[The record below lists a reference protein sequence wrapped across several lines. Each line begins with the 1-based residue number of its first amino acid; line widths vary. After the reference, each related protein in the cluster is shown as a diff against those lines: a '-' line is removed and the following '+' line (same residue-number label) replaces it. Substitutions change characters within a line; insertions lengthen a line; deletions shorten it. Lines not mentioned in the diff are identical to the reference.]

1 MRCKDELKLKKIE
14 IENYTVFKQCQLNFN
29 SGINVFI
36 GDNGTGKTHLMKLL
50 YSACQSASSSVSF
63 SDKLVRTTLPDK
75 CDISRLIIR
84 QKGNRELNTSI
95 RIVANTETDTDNS
108 KNKDNR
114 NNNDT
119 GKSLS
124 ISLSFG
130 SNTRK
135 SNAKVKEEEEEGGG
149 AEEWKKEFNGISSVF
164 IPSRDVLTNN
174 NNNDNDNDC
183 HNLANSFNNADNGR
197 FDDTYI
203 DIVNLVKVGTS
214 LEEKGKEEK
223 FQQKEVRKSLKK
235 LDEFIGG
242 KLYYDVKKA
251 KFYLKI
257 ANSKQE
263 INLVSEGIRRMSV
276 LSQLIKNGILEKGS
290 VLFWDEP
297 EANINPKYIPVLAE
311 LLIMLE
317 SEGGQIFVST
327 HDYFLAKYIE
337 VKRNE
342 KSNVQYIS
350 LYKDKN
356 EDNKVKYETTKE
368 FELLEHNA
376 IMDTFRQLYR
386 EEVGLR

>member
-1 MRCKDELKLKKIE
+1 MKLKRIE
-14 IENYTVFKQCQLNFN
+14 IENYTVFKECQLNFN
-29 SGINVFI
+29 SGINVLI

-95 RIVANTETDTDNS
+95 RIVANTETEIDTDIS
-108 KNKDNR
+108 RNKENA
-114 NNNDT
+114 T

-124 ISLSFG
+124 LSLSFG

-135 SNAKVKEEEEEGGG
+135 SNAKVKEEEEGI
-149 AEEWKKEFNGISSVF
+149 EEWKKEFNGISSVF
-164 IPSRDVLTNN
+164 IPSRDVLSNN
-174 NNNDNDNDC
+174 NNNDNDS
-183 HNLANSFNNADNGR
+183 HNLANSFNNVDNGR
-197 FDDTYI
+197 LDDTYI

-276 LSQLIKNGILEKGS
+276 LSQLIKNGTLEKGS

-297 EANINPKYIPVLAE
+297 EASINPKHIPILVD
-311 LLIMLE
+311 LLFILE
-317 SEGGQIFVST
+317 NEGVQVFVTT
-327 HDYFLAKYIE
+327 HDYFVAKYIE
-337 VKRNE
+337 IKRNK

-356 EDNKVKYETTKE
+356 EDNEVKCEMAKE

-386 EEVGLR
+386 DEVGC

>member
-1 MRCKDELKLKKIE
+1 
-14 IENYTVFKQCQLNFN
+14 
-29 SGINVFI
+29 
-36 GDNGTGKTHLMKLL
+36 MKLL

-63 SDKLVRTTLPDK
+63 SDKIARTTLPNK

-84 QKGNRELNTSI
+84 QKVNKGLNASI
-95 RIVANTETDTDNS
+95 RIIADTETDTDTDNS

-119 GKSLS
+119 GRSLS
-124 ISLSFG
+124 LSLSFG

-135 SNAKVKEEEEEGGG
+135 SNAKVKEEEEEEG

-164 IPSRDVLTNN
+164 IPSRDVLSNN
-174 NNNDNDNDC
+174 SNNDNGG
-183 HNLANSFNNADNGR
+183 HNLANAFNTVDNGR

-203 DIVNLVKVGTS
+203 DIVKLVKVDTS
-214 LEEKGKEEK
+214 LEEKGKEGK
-223 FQQKEVRKSLKK
+223 FQQKEARKSLKK
-235 LDEFIGG
+235 LDDFIGG

-251 KFYLKI
+251 NFYLKI

-263 INLVSEGIRRMSV
+263 INLVSDGIRRMSV
-276 LSQLIKNGILEKGS
+276 LSQLIKNGTLEKGS

-297 EANINPKYIPVLAE
+297 EASINPKHIPILVD
-311 LLIMLE
+311 LLFILE
-317 SEGGQIFVST
+317 NEGVQIFVTT
-327 HDYFLAKYIE
+327 HDYFVAKYIE
-337 VKRNE
+337 IKRNK

-356 EDNKVKYETTKE
+356 EDNEVKCEMAKE
-368 FELLEHNA
+368 FELLEHNV

-386 EEVGLR
+386 DEVGLS

>member
-1 MRCKDELKLKKIE
+1 MKDLTNI
-14 IENYTVFKQCQLNFN
+14 
-29 SGINVFI
+29 
-36 GDNGTGKTHLMKLL
+36 
-50 YSACQSASSSVSF
+50 
-63 SDKLVRTTLPDK
+63 
-75 CDISRLIIR
+75 
-84 QKGNRELNTSI
+84 
-95 RIVANTETDTDNS
+95 
-108 KNKDNR
+108 
-114 NNNDT
+114 
-119 GKSLS
+119 
-124 ISLSFG
+124 
-130 SNTRK
+130 
-135 SNAKVKEEEEEGGG
+135 
-149 AEEWKKEFNGISSVF
+149 
-164 IPSRDVLTNN
+164 IPS
-174 NNNDNDNDC
+174 
-183 HNLANSFNNADNGR
+183 
-197 FDDTYI
+197 
-203 DIVNLVKVGTS
+203 TS

-317 SEGGQIFVST
+317 SEGVQIFVST

>member
-1 MRCKDELKLKKIE
+1 MKLKRIE
-14 IENYTVFKQCQLNFN
+14 IENYTVFKECQLNFN

-50 YSACQSASSSVSF
+50 YSACQGASSSVSF
-63 SDKLVRTTLPDK
+63 SDKIVRTTLPDEFN
-75 CDISRLIIR
+75 ISRLITR
-84 QKGNRELNTSI
+84 QKGNKELNTSI
-95 RIVANTETDTDNS
+95 RIIADTEIDTDNS
-108 KNKDNR
+108 WNKDNA
-114 NNNDT
+114 T

-124 ISLSFG
+124 LSLSFG
-130 SNTRK
+130 SNISKR
-135 SNAKVKEEEEEGGG
+135 NAKVKEEEEGT
-149 AEEWKKEFNGISSVF
+149 EEWKKEFNGISSVF
-164 IPSRDVLTNN
+164 IPSRDVLSNN
-174 NNNDNDNDC
+174 NNNDNDS
-183 HNLANSFNNADNGR
+183 HNLANSFNNVDNR
-197 FDDTYI
+197 RLDDTYI

-214 LEEKGKEEK
+214 LEAKGKEEK
-223 FQQKEVRKSLKK
+223 FRQKEVRKSLKK

-276 LSQLIKNGILEKGS
+276 LSQLIKDGTLEKGS

-297 EANINPKYIPVLAE
+297 EVSINPKYIP
-311 LLIMLE
+311 LLVDLLFILE
-317 SEGGQIFVST
+317 NEGVQIFVTT
-327 HDYFLAKYIE
+327 HDYFVAKYIE

-356 EDNKVKYETTKE
+356 EDNRVKYETARE

-386 EEVGLR
+386 EEVGLS

>member
-1 MRCKDELKLKKIE
+1 MKLKKIE
-14 IENYTVFKQCQLNFN
+14 IDNYTVFKQCQLNFN

-63 SDKLVRTTLPDK
+63 SDKIARTTLPDK
-75 CDISRLIIR
+75 CDISRLITQ
-84 QKGNRELNTSI
+84 QKVNKELNASI
-95 RIVANTETDTDNS
+95 RIIADTETDTDNS

-135 SNAKVKEEEEEGGG
+135 GNAKVKEEEEEGG

-164 IPSRDVLTNN
+164 IPSRDVLSNN
-174 NNNDNDNDC
+174 NNNNNDNDC
-183 HNLANSFNNADNGR
+183 HNLANSFNNIDNGR

-223 FQQKEVRKSLKK
+223 FRQKEARKSLKK

-276 LSQLIKNGILEKGS
+276 LSQLIKNGTLEKGS

-297 EANINPKYIPVLAE
+297 EASINPKHIPILVD
-311 LLIMLE
+311 LLFILE
-317 SEGGQIFVST
+317 NEGVQIFVTT
-327 HDYFLAKYIE
+327 HDYFVAKYIE
-337 VKRNE
+337 IKRNK

-356 EDNKVKYETTKE
+356 EDNEVKCEMANE
-368 FELLEHNA
+368 FELLEHNV

-386 EEVGLR
+386 DEVGC

>member
-1 MRCKDELKLKKIE
+1 MKLKRIE
-14 IENYTVFKQCQLNFN
+14 IENYTVFKECQLNFN
-29 SGINVFI
+29 SGINVLI

-135 SNAKVKEEEEEGGG
+135 SNAKVKEEEEG

-164 IPSRDVLTNN
+164 IPSRDVLSNN
-174 NNNDNDNDC
+174 SNNDNGG

-214 LEEKGKEEK
+214 LEEKGKEGK
-223 FQQKEVRKSLKK
+223 FQQKEARKSLKK
-235 LDEFIGG
+235 LDDFIGG

-251 KFYLKI
+251 NFYLKI

-263 INLVSEGIRRMSV
+263 INLVSDGIRRMSV
-276 LSQLIKNGILEKGS
+276 LSQLIKNGTLEKVS

-297 EANINPKYIPVLAE
+297 EASINPKHIPILVD
-311 LLIMLE
+311 LLFILE
-317 SEGGQIFVST
+317 NEGVQIFVTT
-327 HDYFLAKYIE
+327 HDYFVAKYIE
-337 VKRNE
+337 IKRNK

-356 EDNKVKYETTKE
+356 EDNEVKCEMAKE

-386 EEVGLR
+386 DEVGC

>member
-1 MRCKDELKLKKIE
+1 MKLKRIE
-14 IENYTVFKQCQLNFN
+14 IENYTVFKECQLNFN

-63 SDKLVRTTLPDK
+63 SDEIARTTLPDK
-75 CDISRLIIR
+75 CDISRLITR
-84 QKGNRELNTSI
+84 QKGDKELDASI
-95 RIVANTETDTDNS
+95 RIIADTETDTNTDNS
-108 KNKDNR
+108 KNKDNV
-114 NNNDT
+114 T

-124 ISLSFG
+124 LSLSFG

-135 SNAKVKEEEEEGGG
+135 SNAKVKEEEEEG
-149 AEEWKKEFNGISSVF
+149 AEKWKKEFNGISSVF
-164 IPSRDVLTNN
+164 IPSRDVLSNN
-174 NNNDNDNDC
+174 NNNDNDNDS
-183 HNLANSFNNADNGR
+183 HNLANSFNNVDNRR

-203 DIVNLVKVGTS
+203 DIVNLVKVDTS

-223 FQQKEVRKSLKK
+223 LRQKEARKSLKK

-276 LSQLIKNGILEKGS
+276 LSQLIKNGTLEKSS

-297 EANINPKYIPVLAE
+297 EAGINPKHIP
-311 LLIMLE
+311 LLVDLLFILQN
-317 SEGGQIFVST
+317 EGVQIFVTT
-327 HDYFLAKYIE
+327 HDYFVAKYIE

-356 EDNKVKYETTKE
+356 EDNKVKYETARE

-376 IMDTFRQLYR
+376 VMDTFRKLYR
-386 EEVGLR
+386 EEVGLS

>member
-1 MRCKDELKLKKIE
+1 MKLKRIE
-14 IENYTVFKQCQLNFN
+14 IENYTVFKKFQLNFN

-63 SDKLVRTTLPDK
+63 SDKLVRTTLPAK
-75 CDISRLIIR
+75 CDISRLITR
-84 QKGNRELNTSI
+84 QKGNKELNTSI
-95 RIVANTETDTDNS
+95 RIVANTETEIDTDNS
-108 KNKDNR
+108 RNKDNV
-114 NNNDT
+114 T

-124 ISLSFG
+124 LSLSFR
-130 SNTRK
+130 SNSRK
-135 SNAKVKEEEEEGGG
+135 SNAKVKKEQEG

-164 IPSRDVLTNN
+164 IPSRDVLSNN
-174 NNNDNDNDC
+174 NNNDK
-183 HNLANSFNNADNGR
+183 
-197 FDDTYI
+197 
-203 DIVNLVKVGTS
+203 DIVNLVKVDTS

-223 FQQKEVRKSLKK
+223 FRQKEARKSLKK

-276 LSQLIKNGILEKGS
+276 LSQLIKDGTLEKGS

-297 EANINPKYIPVLAE
+297 EASINPKHIP
-311 LLIMLE
+311 LLVDLLFILE
-317 SEGGQIFVST
+317 DEGVQIFVTT
-327 HDYFLAKYIE
+327 HDYFVAKYIE

-356 EDNKVKYETTKE
+356 EDNKVKYETAKE

-376 IMDTFRQLYR
+376 IMDTFRKLYR

>member
-1 MRCKDELKLKKIE
+1 MKLKRIE
-14 IENYTVFKQCQLNFN
+14 IENYTVFKECQLNFN
-29 SGINVFI
+29 SGINVLI

-63 SDKLVRTTLPDK
+63 SDKIARTTLPDK

-84 QKGNRELNTSI
+84 QKGNRGLNASI
-95 RIVANTETDTDNS
+95 RIIADTETETDTDNS

-119 GKSLS
+119 GRSLS
-124 ISLSFG
+124 LSLSFG

-135 SNAKVKEEEEEGGG
+135 SNAKVKEEEGGG
-149 AEEWKKEFNGISSVF
+149 AEEWKKEFNSISSVF
-164 IPSRDVLTNN
+164 IPSRDVLSNN
-174 NNNDNDNDC
+174 SNNDNGG
-183 HNLANSFNNADNGR
+183 HNLANAFNNVDNGR
-197 FDDTYI
+197 LDDTYI

-214 LEEKGKEEK
+214 LEEKGKEGK
-223 FQQKEVRKSLKK
+223 FQQKEARKSLKK

-317 SEGGQIFVST
+317 SEGVQIFVST

-342 KSNVQYIS
+342 KSNVQYVS
-350 LYKDKN
+350 LYKD
-356 EDNKVKYETTKE
+356 EDNKVQCEIAKE

-386 EEVGLR
+386 EEVGLS

>member
-1 MRCKDELKLKKIE
+1 ML
-14 IENYTVFKQCQLNFN
+14 
-29 SGINVFI
+29 I

-317 SEGGQIFVST
+317 SEGVQIFVST

>member
-1 MRCKDELKLKKIE
+1 MTQEKVYPYHYRLGL
-14 IENYTVFKQCQLNFN
+14 TQ
-29 SGINVFI
+29 
-36 GDNGTGKTHLMKLL
+36 GKAT
-50 YSACQSASSSVSF
+50 Q
-63 SDKLVRTTLPDK
+63 
-75 CDISRLIIR
+75 RLR
-84 QKGNRELNTSI
+84 
-95 RIVANTETDTDNS
+95 
-108 KNKDNR
+108 
-114 NNNDT
+114 
-119 GKSLS
+119 
-124 ISLSFG
+124 
-130 SNTRK
+130 RK
-135 SNAKVKEEEEEGGG
+135 EGGGG

-164 IPSRDVLTNN
+164 IPSRDVLSNNNN

-203 DIVNLVKVGTS
+203 DIVKLVKVDTS
-214 LEEKGKEEK
+214 LEEKGKEGK
-223 FQQKEVRKSLKK
+223 FQQKEARKSLKK

-251 KFYLKI
+251 KFYLKM

-276 LSQLIKNGILEKGS
+276 LSQLIKNGTLEKGS

-297 EANINPKYIPVLAE
+297 EASINPKHIPILVD
-311 LLIMLE
+311 LLFILE
-317 SEGGQIFVST
+317 NEGVQIFVTT
-327 HDYFLAKYIE
+327 HDYFVAKYIE
-337 VKRNE
+337 IKRNK

-356 EDNKVKYETTKE
+356 EDNEVKCEMAKE

>member
-1 MRCKDELKLKKIE
+1 MRCKDELKLKRIE
-14 IENYTVFKQCQLNFN
+14 IENYTIFKECQLNFN

-63 SDKLVRTTLPDK
+63 SDKVARTTLPDK
-75 CDISRLIIR
+75 CDISRLIMR
-84 QKGNRELNTSI
+84 QKEDKELDAGI
-95 RIVANTETDTDNS
+95 RIIADTETDNS
-108 KNKDNR
+108 RNKDKA
-114 NNNDT
+114 T

-124 ISLSFG
+124 LSLSFG

-135 SNAKVKEEEEEGGG
+135 SNAKVKGKEEEGT
-149 AEEWKKEFNGISSVF
+149 EEWKKEFNGISSVF
-164 IPSRDVLTNN
+164 IPSRDVLSNN
-174 NNNDNDNDC
+174 NNNDNDSDS
-183 HNLANSFNNADNGR
+183 HNLANAFNNVDNRR

-203 DIVNLVKVGTS
+203 DIVSLVKEGTS
-214 LEEKGKEEK
+214 LEAKGKEEK
-223 FQQKEVRKSLKK
+223 FRQKEARKSLKK

-251 KFYLKI
+251 KFYLKM

-276 LSQLIKNGILEKGS
+276 LSQLIKNGTLEKGS

-297 EANINPKYIPVLAE
+297 EAGINPKHIP
-311 LLIMLE
+311 LLVDLLFILQN
-317 SEGGQIFVST
+317 EGVQIFVTT
-327 HDYFLAKYIE
+327 HDYLLAKYIE

-342 KSNVQYIS
+342 KSNVQYVS
-350 LYKDKN
+350 LYKD
-356 EDNKVKYETTKE
+356 EDNRVQCEIVKE

-386 EEVGLR
+386 EEVGLS

>member
-1 MRCKDELKLKKIE
+1 MKLKRIE
-14 IENYTVFKQCQLNFN
+14 IENYTVFKECQLNFN
-29 SGINVFI
+29 SGINVLI

-149 AEEWKKEFNGISSVF
+149 AEEWKKEFNSISSVF
-164 IPSRDVLTNN
+164 IPSRDVLSNN
-174 NNNDNDNDC
+174 SNNDNGG
-183 HNLANSFNNADNGR
+183 HNLANAFNNVDNGR
-197 FDDTYI
+197 LDDTYI

-214 LEEKGKEEK
+214 LEEKGKEGK
-223 FQQKEVRKSLKK
+223 FQQKEARKSLKK

-317 SEGGQIFVST
+317 SEGVQIFVST

-342 KSNVQYIS
+342 KSNVQYVS
-350 LYKDKN
+350 LYKD
-356 EDNKVKYETTKE
+356 EDNKVQCEIAKE

-386 EEVGLR
+386 EEVGLS

>member
-1 MRCKDELKLKKIE
+1 MRCKDELKLKRIE
-14 IENYTVFKQCQLNFN
+14 IENYTVFKECQLNFN

-63 SDKLVRTTLPDK
+63 SDKVARTTLPDK
-75 CDISRLIIR
+75 CDISRLIMR
-84 QKGNRELNTSI
+84 QKEDKELDAGI
-95 RIVANTETDTDNS
+95 RIIADTETDNS
-108 KNKDNR
+108 RNKDKA
-114 NNNDT
+114 T

-124 ISLSFG
+124 LSLSFG

-135 SNAKVKEEEEEGGG
+135 SNAKVKGKEEEGT
-149 AEEWKKEFNGISSVF
+149 EEWKKEFNGISSVF
-164 IPSRDVLTNN
+164 IPSRDVLSNNNN
-174 NNNDNDNDC
+174 NNNDKDNDS
-183 HNLANSFNNADNGR
+183 HNLANSFNNVDNRR

-203 DIVNLVKVGTS
+203 DIVSLVKEGTS
-214 LEEKGKEEK
+214 LEAKGKEEK
-223 FQQKEVRKSLKK
+223 FRQKEARKSLKK

-263 INLVSEGIRRMSV
+263 INLVSEGTRRMSV
-276 LSQLIKNGILEKGS
+276 LSQLIKNGTLEKGS

-297 EANINPKYIPVLAE
+297 EAGINPKHIP
-311 LLIMLE
+311 LLVDLLFILQN
-317 SEGGQIFVST
+317 EGVQIFVTT
-327 HDYFLAKYIE
+327 HDYFVAKYIE

-342 KSNVQYIS
+342 KSNVQYVS
-350 LYKDKN
+350 LYKD
-356 EDNKVKYETTKE
+356 EDNRVQCEIVKE

-386 EEVGLR
+386 EEVGLS

>member
-1 MRCKDELKLKKIE
+1 MKLKRIE
-14 IENYTVFKQCQLNFN
+14 IENYTVFKECQLNFN
-29 SGINVFI
+29 SGINVLI

-63 SDKLVRTTLPDK
+63 SDKIARTTLPNK

-84 QKGNRELNTSI
+84 QKVNKGLNASI
-95 RIVANTETDTDNS
+95 RIIADTETDTDTDNS

-119 GKSLS
+119 GRSLS
-124 ISLSFG
+124 LSLSFG

-135 SNAKVKEEEEEGGG
+135 SNAKVKEEEEEEG

-164 IPSRDVLTNN
+164 IPSRDVLSNN
-174 NNNDNDNDC
+174 SNNDNGG
-183 HNLANSFNNADNGR
+183 HNLANAFNTVDNGR

-203 DIVNLVKVGTS
+203 DIVKLVKVDTS
-214 LEEKGKEEK
+214 LEEKGKEGK
-223 FQQKEVRKSLKK
+223 FQQKEARKSLKK
-235 LDEFIGG
+235 LDDFIGG

-251 KFYLKI
+251 NFYLKI

-263 INLVSEGIRRMSV
+263 INLVSDGIRRMSV
-276 LSQLIKNGILEKGS
+276 LSQLIKNGTLEKGS

-297 EANINPKYIPVLAE
+297 EASINPKHIPILVD
-311 LLIMLE
+311 LLFILE
-317 SEGGQIFVST
+317 NEGVQIFVTT
-327 HDYFLAKYIE
+327 HDYFVAKYIE
-337 VKRNE
+337 IKRNK

-356 EDNKVKYETTKE
+356 EDNEVKCEMAKE
-368 FELLEHNA
+368 FELLEHNV

-386 EEVGLR
+386 DEVGLS